1 MEFDLLRK
9 VFIEERELYIAH
21 SLQLA
26 AADAAKDAG
35 KLNGEAPAVVGI
47 VYINS
52 VPEIVRYFGQVTES
66 YQIIFLINF

>member
-47 VYINS
+47 VYIHS
-52 VPEIVRYFGQVTES
+52 VPEIVRYFGQVTETDAEKVME
-66 YQIIFLINF
+66 